1 MIFTPSFVLNVA
13 RATGRVGSESGEMLI
28 IVRSRYA
35 HLEKKLINAFAKQKD
50 VRILVDRR
58 HVERRRKK
66 SPITPE
72 RRRGDRR
79 KPQEELL
86 KVILPT

>member
-13 RATGRVGSESGEMLI
+13 RATGRVGPESGEMLI
-28 IVRSRYA
+28 IVRTRYS
-35 HLEKKLINAFAKQKD
+35 HLEKQLLNAFAKQKD
-50 VRILVDRR
+50 VRVLVDRR
-58 HVERRRKK
+58 NGERRRK
-66 SPITPE
+66 SGSTDPE